1 MHGSELVFFSD
12 IDPTIQFIDLYR
24 VIAALIKFDRT
35 KENTPLDGTN

>member
-12 IDPTIQFIDLYR
+12 IDPPIQFIDLYH
-24 VIAALIKFDRT
+24 VIAAMIKFDRT